1 MNETL
6 CPVDFQS
13 AGMIIDD
20 EVNQMLINPIPQ
32 GVRLHIVIDA
42 CHSGMLPPYHPSFG
56 VSGERNMFENSL
68 GMHLDAGVCGKRA
81 GESVGRLC

>member
-42 CHSGMLPPYHPSFG
+42 CHSGALSPFI
-56 VSGERNMFENSL
+56 F
-68 GMHLDAGVCGKRA
+68 
-81 GESVGRLC
+81 